1 MASQSFSQLV
11 NTKEVIASIQNTMTA
26 KQAADF
32 KTAII
37 TLYNT
42 ADSLRRCSPTGIIQ
56 AGLNSVKYNFPL
68 DNNLGFCYVVP
79 YKWYAQF
86 QIGWRGYVQ
95 LAQRTGQYLCIN
107 VTDIKEGEYI
117 GFDIASGRPKLGEPA
132 ENREAL
138 PDVGYLAYFKLLN
151 GAEYYYY
158 QTRQQI
164 EAFKNRYSP
173 AANCGPWVS
182 NFAEM
187 AKKTVLKHLL
197 KNFGP
202 LTSEIAGALKA
213 DSLNYQGNKCGYDVP
228 NLQTEIVLPALKA
241 DEDPAKESAPEQ
253 IEASAAEAVA
263 PVSETTPEEAAP
275 VPPAAKSIRE
285 STKEAADLFSEKIKG
300 ALKS

>member
-79 YKWYAQF
+79 YKGFAQF

-107 VTDIKEGEYI
+107 VTEVKEGEYL
-117 GFDIASGRPKLGEPA
+117 GFDIASGRPRLGEPA
-132 ENREAL
+132 ENRDEL

-182 NFAEM
+182 NFSEM

-228 NLQTEIVLPALKA
+228 TLQTEIVLPALKA
-241 DEDPAKESAPEQ
+241 DEDPDKESAPEQ

-263 PVSETTPEEAAP
+263 PVSETTPEAAP
-275 VPPAAKSIRE
+275 VPAAKSIRE
-285 STKEAADLFSEKIKG
+285 STKEAADLFTEKIKG

>member
-56 AGLNSVKYNFPL
+56 AGLNSVKYSFQL

-79 YKWYAQF
+79 YKGYAQF

-107 VTDIKEGEYI
+107 VTEVKQGEYL
-117 GFDIASGRPKLGEPA
+117 GFDIASGRPRLGEPA
-132 ENREAL
+132 ENREDL

-151 GAEYYYY
+151 GAEYFYY

-164 EAFKNRYSP
+164 ETFKNRYSP

-182 NFAEM
+182 NFSEM

-202 LTSEIAGALKA
+202 LTSEVASALKA
-213 DSLNYQGNKCGYDVP
+213 DSLNYQGNRCGYDVP
-228 NLQTEIVLPALKA
+228 NLQTEIVLPALKSEEEPDKA
-241 DEDPAKESAPEQ
+241 ASEVEQ
-253 IEASAAEAVA
+253 IEASAETATPVAETAPEAV
-263 PVSETTPEEAAP
+263 P
-275 VPPAAKSIRE
+275 VPAKSIRE
-285 STKEAADLFSEKIKG
+285 STKEAADLFTEKIKG

>member
-1 MASQSFSQLV
+1 MTQTFSQLV
-11 NTKEVIASIQNTMTA
+11 NTKEVLASLQNTMTA

-42 ADSLRRCSPTGIIQ
+42 SDSLKRCSPTGIIQ
-56 AGLNSVKYNFPL
+56 AGLNAVKYNFPL
-68 DNNLGFCYVVP
+68 DNGLGFCYVVP
-79 YKWYAQF
+79 YKGYAQF
-86 QIGWRGYVQ
+86 QVGWRGYVQ

-107 VTDIKEGEYI
+107 VTDIKQGEYL
-117 GFDIASGRPKLGEPA
+117 GFDIASGRPRLGEPA
-132 ENREAL
+132 ENREEL

-182 NFAEM
+182 NFSEM

-202 LTSEIAGALKA
+202 LTSEVASALKA

-228 NLQTEIVLPALKA
+228 TLQTEIVLPTLKA
-241 DEDPAKESAPEQ
+241 DEEPDKAASEVEQ
-253 IEASAAEAVA
+253 IEASAEEVA
-263 PVSETTPEEAAP
+263 PAAETTPEAAP
-275 VPPAAKSIRE
+275 VPPAKSIRE
-285 STKEAADLFSEKIKG
+285 STKEAADLFTEKIKG

>member
-1 MASQSFSQLV
+1 MTQTFSQLV
-11 NTKEVIASIQNTMTA
+11 NTKEVLASIQNSMTA

-42 ADSLRRCSPTGIIQ
+42 TETLRRCSPTGIIQ

-68 DNNLGFCYVVP
+68 DNSLGFCYVVP
-79 YKWYAQF
+79 YKGYAQF

-107 VTDIKEGEYI
+107 VTEVKAGEYL

-132 ENREAL
+132 ENREEL

-173 AANCGPWVS
+173 ASNCGPWVS

-202 LTSEIAGALKA
+202 LTSEVASALKA
-213 DSLNYQGNKCGYDVP
+213 DSLNYQGNKCGYDAP
-228 NLQTEIVLPALKA
+228 NLQTEIVLPTLKA
-241 DEDPAKESAPEQ
+241 EEEPDKAASEVKQ
-253 IEASAAEAVA
+253 IEASAKTATPAAETA
-263 PVSETTPEEAAP
+263 PEEASP
-275 VPPAAKSIRE
+275 VPAAKSIRE
-285 STKEAADLFSEKIKG
+285 NTKEAADLFTEKIKG

>member
-11 NTKEVIASIQNTMTA
+11 NTKEVLASIQNSMTA
-26 KQAADF
+26 AQAADF

-37 TLYNT
+37 SLYNT

-56 AGLNSVKYNFPL
+56 AGLSSVKYNFPL
-68 DNNLGFCYVVP
+68 DNSLGFCYVVP
-79 YKWYAQF
+79 YKGYAQF

-107 VTDIKEGEYI
+107 VTEVKQGEYW

-132 ENREAL
+132 ENREEL

-182 NFAEM
+182 NFSEM

-202 LTSEIAGALKA
+202 LTAEVASALKA
-213 DSLNYQGNKCGYDVP
+213 DSLNYQGNRCGYDVP
-228 NLQTEIVLPALKA
+228 NLQTEIVLPTLKA
-241 DEDPAKESAPEQ
+241 EEESDKESAPEQ
-253 IEASAAEAVA
+253 IEASAEAVA
-263 PVSETTPEEAAP
+263 PILDPKSDESEPAP
-275 VPPAAKSIRE
+275 QAKSIRE
-285 STKEAADLFSEKIKG
+285 STKEAADLFTEKIKG

>member
-11 NTKEVIASIQNTMTA
+11 NTKEVIASIQNTMTV

-79 YKWYAQF
+79 YKGYAQF

-107 VTDIKEGEYI
+107 VTEVKEGEYL

-173 AANCGPWVS
+173 AVNCGPWVS
-182 NFAEM
+182 NFSEM

-202 LTSEIAGALKA
+202 LTSEVASALKA
-213 DSLNYQGNKCGYDVP
+213 DSLNYQGNRCGYDVP
-228 NLQTEIVLPALKA
+228 NLQTEIVLPTLKA
-241 DEDPAKESAPEQ
+241 EEEPDKAASEVEQ
-253 IEASAAEAVA
+253 IEASAEEVA
-263 PVSETTPEEAAP
+263 PAAETAPEEASP
-275 VPPAAKSIRE
+275 VPAKSIRE
-285 STKEAADLFSEKIKG
+285 STKEAADLFTEKIKG

>member
-1 MASQSFSQLV
+1 MAQTFSQLV
-11 NTKEVIASIQNTMTA
+11 NTKEVLASIQNTMTA

-79 YKWYAQF
+79 YKGYAQF

-107 VTDIKEGEYI
+107 VTEVKQGEYL

-132 ENREAL
+132 ENREEL

-164 EAFKNRYSP
+164 ETFKNRYSP

-182 NFAEM
+182 NFSEM

-202 LTSEIAGALKA
+202 LTSEVASALKA

-228 NLQTEIVLPALKA
+228 NLQTEIVLPALKSEEEPDKA
-241 DEDPAKESAPEQ
+241 ASEVEQ
-253 IEASAAEAVA
+253 IEASAETAA
-263 PVSETTPEEAAP
+263 PVAETAPEEAETATP
-275 VPPAAKSIRE
+275 AKSIRE
-285 STKEAADLFSEKIKG
+285 STKEAADLFTEKIKG

>member
-1 MASQSFSQLV
+1 MAQSFSQLV

-42 ADSLRRCSPTGIIQ
+42 ADALRRCSPTGIIQ

-79 YKWYAQF
+79 YKGFAQF

-107 VTDIKEGEYI
+107 VTEIKQGEI
-117 GFDIASGRPKLGEPA
+117 FGFDIASGRPRLGEPA
-132 ENREAL
+132 ENREEL
-138 PDVGYLAYFKLLN
+138 PDIGYLAYFKLLN

-173 AANCGPWVS
+173 AANCGPWIS
-182 NFAEM
+182 NFSEM

-202 LTSEIAGALKA
+202 LTAEVASALKA
-213 DSLNYQGNKCGYDVP
+213 DSLNYQGNKCGYDIP
-228 NLQTEIVLPALKA
+228 NLQTEIVLPTLKTEEEP
-241 DEDPAKESAPEQ
+241 DKESAPEQ
-253 IEASAAEAVA
+253 IEASA
-263 PVSETTPEEAAP
+263 ETAAP
-275 VPPAAKSIRE
+275 VAETAPEAVPVPAKSIRE
-285 STKEAADLFSEKIKG
+285 STKEAADLFTEKIKG

>member
-1 MASQSFSQLV
+1 MTQTFSQLV

-79 YKWYAQF
+79 YKGFAQF

-107 VTDIKEGEYI
+107 VTEVKQGEYL

-132 ENREAL
+132 ENREEL

-182 NFAEM
+182 NFSEM

-202 LTSEIAGALKA
+202 LTSEVASALKA

-228 NLQTEIVLPALKA
+228 NLQTEIVLPTLKA
-241 DEDPAKESAPEQ
+241 EEESDKESAPEQ

-263 PVSETTPEEAAP
+263 PVSETTPEAAP
-275 VPPAAKSIRE
+275 VQPAAKSIRE
-285 STKEAADLFSEKIKG
+285 STKEAADLFTEKIKG

>member
-1 MASQSFSQLV
+1 V
-11 NTKEVIASIQNTMTA
+11 TEV
-26 KQAADF
+26 K
-32 KTAII
+32 K
-37 TLYNT
+37 
-42 ADSLRRCSPTGIIQ
+42 
-56 AGLNSVKYNFPL
+56 
-68 DNNLGFCYVVP
+68 
-79 YKWYAQF
+79 
-86 QIGWRGYVQ
+86 
-95 LAQRTGQYLCIN
+95 
-107 VTDIKEGEYI
+107 GEYL
-117 GFDIASGRPKLGEPA
+117 GFDIASGRPKLGEPS
-132 ENREAL
+132 ENREEL

-173 AANCGPWVS
+173 AANCGPWTS
-182 NFAEM
+182 NFSEM

-241 DEDPAKESAPEQ
+241 DEEPDKASEVEQ
-253 IEASAAEAVA
+253 IEASAETATPVAETA
-263 PVSETTPEEAAP
+263 PEEASP
-275 VPPAAKSIRE
+275 VPAAKSIRE
-285 STKEAADLFSEKIKG
+285 STKDAADLFTEKIKG

>member
-11 NTKEVIASIQNTMTA
+11 NTKEVIASIQNSMTA

-42 ADSLRRCSPTGIIQ
+42 SDSLKRCSPTGIIQ
-56 AGLNSVKYNFPL
+56 AGLNSVKYSFPL
-68 DNNLGFCYVVP
+68 DNSLGFCYVVP
-79 YKWYAQF
+79 YKGFAQF

-107 VTDIKEGEYI
+107 VTEVKQGEYL
-117 GFDIASGRPKLGEPA
+117 GFDIASGRPRLGEPA
-132 ENREAL
+132 ENREEL

-158 QTRQQI
+158 QTRQQV
-164 EAFKNRYSP
+164 ETFKNRYSP

-182 NFAEM
+182 NFSEM

-202 LTSEIAGALKA
+202 LTSEVASALKA
-213 DSLNYQGNKCGYDVP
+213 DSLNYQGNRCGYDVP
-228 NLQTEIVLPALKA
+228 NLQTEIVLPTLKA
-241 DEDPAKESAPEQ
+241 EEEPDKESAPEQ

-263 PVSETTPEEAAP
+263 PVSEPAPEAET
-275 VPPAAKSIRE
+275 VPAAKSIRE
-285 STKEAADLFSEKIKG
+285 STKEAADLFAEKIKG
-300 ALKS
+300 ALKG

>member
-11 NTKEVIASIQNTMTA
+11 NTKEVLASIQNTMTA

-107 VTDIKEGEYI
+107 VTDVKQGEYL

-132 ENREAL
+132 ENREDL

-151 GAEYYYY
+151 GAEYFYY

-164 EAFKNRYSP
+164 EAFKNKYSP

-182 NFAEM
+182 NFSEM
-187 AKKTVLKHLL
+187 ARKTVLKHLL

-202 LTSEIAGALKA
+202 LTAEVASALKA
-213 DSLNYQGNKCGYDVP
+213 DSLNYQGNRCGYDVP
-228 NLQTEIVLPALKA
+228 NLQTEIVLPTLKS
-241 DEDPAKESAPEQ
+241 EKEPDKAASEVEQ
-253 IEASAAEAVA
+253 IEASAETAA
-263 PVSETTPEEAAP
+263 PVAETEPEEAAP
-275 VPPAAKSIRE
+275 VPPAKSIRE
-285 STKEAADLFSEKIKG
+285 STKEAADLFTEKIKG

>member
-11 NTKEVIASIQNTMTA
+11 NTKEVLASIQNTMTA

-79 YKWYAQF
+79 YKGYAQF

-107 VTDIKEGEYI
+107 VTEVKEGEYL
-117 GFDIASGRPKLGEPA
+117 GFDIASGRPRLGEPA
-132 ENREAL
+132 ENREDL
-138 PDVGYLAYFKLLN
+138 PDVGYLAYFRLLN

-182 NFAEM
+182 NFSEM

-241 DEDPAKESAPEQ
+241 DEEPDKAASEVEQ
-253 IEASAAEAVA
+253 IEASAETAA
-263 PVSETTPEEAAP
+263 PVAETAPEEASP
-275 VPPAAKSIRE
+275 VPAAKSIRE
-285 STKEAADLFSEKIKG
+285 STKEAADLFTEKIKG

>member
-1 MASQSFSQLV
+1 MAQSFSQLV
-11 NTKEVIASIQNTMTA
+11 NTKEVLASIQNTMTA

-79 YKWYAQF
+79 YKGYAQF

-107 VTDIKEGEYI
+107 VTEVKEGEYL
-117 GFDIASGRPKLGEPA
+117 GFDIASGRPRLGEPA
-132 ENREAL
+132 ENREEL

-151 GAEYYYY
+151 GAEYFYY

-164 EAFKNRYSP
+164 ETFKNRYSP

-182 NFAEM
+182 NFSEM

-202 LTSEIAGALKA
+202 LTSEVASALKA

-228 NLQTEIVLPALKA
+228 NLQTEIVLPTLKSE
-241 DEDPAKESAPEQ
+241 EDSDKESAPEQ

-263 PVSETTPEEAAP
+263 PVSETAPEEAAP

-285 STKEAADLFSEKIKG
+285 STKEAADLFTEKIKG

>member
-11 NTKEVIASIQNTMTA
+11 NTKEVLASIQNTMTA

-42 ADSLRRCSPTGIIQ
+42 TDTLRRCSPTGIIQ
-56 AGLNSVKYNFPL
+56 AGLNSVKYSFPL

-79 YKWYAQF
+79 YKGYAQF

-107 VTDIKEGEYI
+107 VTEVKEGEYL
-117 GFDIASGRPKLGEPA
+117 GFDIASGRPRLGEPA

-182 NFAEM
+182 NFSEM

-202 LTSEIAGALKA
+202 LTSEVASALKA
-213 DSLNYQGNKCGYDVP
+213 DSLNYQGNRCGYDVP
-228 NLQTEIVLPALKA
+228 NLQTEIVLPTLKSEEES
-241 DEDPAKESAPEQ
+241 DKESAPEQ

-263 PVSETTPEEAAP
+263 PVSETTPEAETATP
-275 VPPAAKSIRE
+275 AKSIRE
-285 STKEAADLFSEKIKG
+285 STKEAADLFTEKIKG
-300 ALKS
+300 ALKG

>member
-1 MASQSFSQLV
+1 MAQSFSQLV

-56 AGLNSVKYNFPL
+56 AGLNSVKYSFPL

-79 YKWYAQF
+79 YKGFAQF
-86 QIGWRGYVQ
+86 QIGWMGYVQ

-107 VTDIKEGEYI
+107 VTEVKEGEYL

-138 PDVGYLAYFKLLN
+138 PDIGYLAYFKLLN

-182 NFAEM
+182 NFSEM

-241 DEDPAKESAPEQ
+241 DEEPDKTASEVEQ
-253 IEASAAEAVA
+253 IEASA
-263 PVSETTPEEAAP
+263 ETATP
-275 VPPAAKSIRE
+275 AKSIRE
-285 STKEAADLFSEKIKG
+285 STKEAADLFTEKIKG

>member
-56 AGLNSVKYNFPL
+56 ARLSSVKYNFPL

-79 YKWYAQF
+79 YKGYAQF

-107 VTDIKEGEYI
+107 VTEVKEGEYL
-117 GFDIASGRPKLGEPA
+117 GFDIASGRPRLGEPA
-132 ENREAL
+132 ENREDL

-164 EAFKNRYSP
+164 ETFKNRYSP

-182 NFAEM
+182 NFSEM

-202 LTSEIAGALKA
+202 LTAEVASALKA

-228 NLQTEIVLPALKA
+228 NLQTEIVLPALKSEEEPDKA
-241 DEDPAKESAPEQ
+241 ASEVEQ
-253 IEASAAEAVA
+253 IEASAEAVA
-263 PVSETTPEEAAP
+263 PVSETTPETAAP
-275 VPPAAKSIRE
+275 VPAAKSIRE
-285 STKEAADLFSEKIKG
+285 STKEAADLFTEKIKG

>member
-11 NTKEVIASIQNTMTA
+11 NTKEVIASINNTMTA

-42 ADSLRRCSPTGIIQ
+42 ADALRRCSPTGIIQ

-79 YKWYAQF
+79 YKGYAQF

-107 VTDIKEGEYI
+107 VTEVKQGEYL
-117 GFDIASGRPKLGEPA
+117 GFDIASGRPRLGEPA
-132 ENREAL
+132 ENREDL

-151 GAEYYYY
+151 GAEYFYY

-164 EAFKNRYSP
+164 ETFKNRYSP
-173 AANCGPWVS
+173 ASSCGPWVS
-182 NFAEM
+182 NFSEM

-228 NLQTEIVLPALKA
+228 NLQTEIVLPTLKSEEES
-241 DEDPAKESAPEQ
+241 DKESAPEQ
-253 IEASAAEAVA
+253 IEASA
-263 PVSETTPEEAAP
+263 ETDTPILDPKPEEAAP

-285 STKEAADLFSEKIKG
+285 STKEAADLFTEKIKG

>member
-1 MASQSFSQLV
+1 M
-11 NTKEVIASIQNTMTA
+11 
-26 KQAADF
+26 
-32 KTAII
+32 
-37 TLYNT
+37 
-42 ADSLRRCSPTGIIQ
+42 
-56 AGLNSVKYNFPL
+56 
-68 DNNLGFCYVVP
+68 
-79 YKWYAQF
+79 
-86 QIGWRGYVQ
+86 Q

-107 VTDIKEGEYI
+107 VTDIKQGEYL
-117 GFDIASGRPKLGEPA
+117 GFDIASGRPRLGEPA

-202 LTSEIAGALKA
+202 LTSEVASALKA
-213 DSLNYQGNKCGYDVP
+213 DSLNYQGNRCGYDVP
-228 NLQTEIVLPALKA
+228 TLQTEIILPTKNEEEPANVSEEVNKI
-241 DEDPAKESAPEQ
+241 EDVPTSPAEEAKEESEPAP
-253 IEASAAEAVA
+253 
-263 PVSETTPEEAAP
+263 
-275 VPPAAKSIRE
+275 AKSIRE
-285 STKEAADLFSEKIKG
+285 STKEAADLFTEKIKG

>member
-11 NTKEVIASIQNTMTA
+11 NTKEVLASIQNTMTA

-79 YKWYAQF
+79 YKGFAQF

-107 VTDIKEGEYI
+107 VTEVKQGEYL

-132 ENREAL
+132 ENREEL

-158 QTRQQI
+158 QTRQQV

-173 AANCGPWVS
+173 AVNCGPWVS
-182 NFAEM
+182 NFSEM

-202 LTSEIAGALKA
+202 LTAEVASALKA

-228 NLQTEIVLPALKA
+228 NLQTEVVLPNLKA
-241 DEDPAKESAPEQ
+241 EEEPDKASEAEQ
-253 IEASAAEAVA
+253 IASSAEA
-263 PVSETTPEEAAP
+263 AAP
-275 VPPAAKSIRE
+275 VAETSPEAETVPAAKSIRE
-285 STKEAADLFSEKIKG
+285 STKEAADLFTEKIKG
-300 ALKS
+300 ALKG

>member
-11 NTKEVIASIQNTMTA
+11 NTKEVLASIQNTMTA

-79 YKWYAQF
+79 YKGFAQF

-107 VTDIKEGEYI
+107 VTEVKEGEYR

-132 ENREAL
+132 ENREEL

-164 EAFKNRYSP
+164 ETFKNRYSP
-173 AANCGPWVS
+173 AANCGPWIS
-182 NFAEM
+182 NFSEM

-202 LTSEIAGALKA
+202 LTSEVASALKA
-213 DSLNYQGNKCGYDVP
+213 DSLNYQGNRCGYDVP
-228 NLQTEIVLPALKA
+228 SLQTEIVLPALKSEEEPDKA
-241 DEDPAKESAPEQ
+241 ASEVEQ
-253 IEASAAEAVA
+253 IEASAEAVA
-263 PVSETTPEEAAP
+263 PVSETTPEAAP
-275 VPPAAKSIRE
+275 VQPAKSIRE
-285 STKEAADLFSEKIKG
+285 STKEAADLFTEKIKG

>member
-11 NTKEVIASIQNTMTA
+11 NTKEVIASINNTMTA
-26 KQAADF
+26 KQADDF

-42 ADSLRRCSPTGIIQ
+42 SDSLRRCSPTGIIQ

-68 DNNLGFCYVVP
+68 DNSLGFCYVVP
-79 YKWYAQF
+79 YKGYAQF

-107 VTDIKEGEYI
+107 VTEVKEGEYL
-117 GFDIASGRPKLGEPA
+117 GFDLASGRPRLGEPA
-132 ENREAL
+132 ENREEL

-182 NFAEM
+182 NFSEM

-202 LTSEIAGALKA
+202 LTSEVASALKA

-228 NLQTEIVLPALKA
+228 NLQTEIVLPTLKSEEEPDKTA
-241 DEDPAKESAPEQ
+241 SEVEQ
-253 IEASAAEAVA
+253 IEASAAPVPPVA
-263 PVSETTPEEAAP
+263 ETEPEEAAP
-275 VPPAAKSIRE
+275 VPPAKSIRE
-285 STKEAADLFSEKIKG
+285 STKEAADLFTEKIKG
-300 ALKS
+300 ALKG

>member
-1 MASQSFSQLV
+1 MAQTFSQLV
-11 NTKEVIASIQNTMTA
+11 NTKEVITSIKNTMSE
-26 KQAADF
+26 KQASDF

-42 ADSLRRCSPTGIIQ
+42 SDSLRRCSPTGIIQ

-79 YKWYAQF
+79 YKGFAQF

-107 VTDIKEGEYI
+107 VTEVKEGEYL

-132 ENREAL
+132 ENREEL

-182 NFAEM
+182 NFSEM

-202 LTSEIAGALKA
+202 LTAEVASALKA
-213 DSLNYQGNKCGYDVP
+213 DSLNYQGNRCGYDVP
-228 NLQTEIVLPALKA
+228 NLQTEIVLPALKSEEEP
-241 DEDPAKESAPEQ
+241 DKESAPEQ

-263 PVSETTPEEAAP
+263 PILDPKSDESEPAP
-275 VPPAAKSIRE
+275 QAAKSIRE
-285 STKEAADLFSEKIKG
+285 STKEAADLFTEKIKG
-300 ALKS
+300 ALKN

>member
-1 MASQSFSQLV
+1 MAQTFSQLV
-11 NTKEVIASIQNTMTA
+11 NTKEVITSIKNTMSE
-26 KQAADF
+26 KQASDF

-42 ADSLRRCSPTGIIQ
+42 SDSLRRCSPTGIIQ
-56 AGLNSVKYNFPL
+56 AGLNSVKYGFPL

-79 YKWYAQF
+79 YKGYAQF

-107 VTDIKEGEYI
+107 VTEVKEGEYL

-158 QTRQQI
+158 QSRQQI

-182 NFAEM
+182 NFSEM

-202 LTSEIAGALKA
+202 LTAEVASALKA

-228 NLQTEIVLPALKA
+228 NLQTEIVLPALKSEEEPDKA
-241 DEDPAKESAPEQ
+241 ASEVEQ
-253 IEASAAEAVA
+253 IEASAEAVA
-263 PVSETTPEEAAP
+263 PVSETTPEAAP
-275 VPPAAKSIRE
+275 VQPAKSIRE
-285 STKEAADLFSEKIKG
+285 STKEAADLFTEKIKG

>member
-1 MASQSFSQLV
+1 MAQTFSQLV
-11 NTKEVIASIQNTMTA
+11 NTKEVLASIQNTMTA

-42 ADSLRRCSPTGIIQ
+42 TESLRRCSPTGIIQ

-79 YKWYAQF
+79 YKGYAQF

-107 VTDIKEGEYI
+107 VTEVKQGEYL
-117 GFDIASGRPKLGEPA
+117 GFDIASGRPRLGEPA
-132 ENREAL
+132 ENREEL

-158 QTRQQI
+158 QTRQQV

-182 NFAEM
+182 NFSEM
-187 AKKTVLKHLL
+187 AKKTILKHLL

-241 DEDPAKESAPEQ
+241 DEEPDKTASEVEQ
-253 IEASAAEAVA
+253 IEASAEEVA
-263 PVSETTPEEAAP
+263 PAAETAPEEASP
-275 VPPAAKSIRE
+275 VPAAKSIRE
-285 STKEAADLFSEKIKG
+285 STKEAADLFTEKIKG

>member
-11 NTKEVIASIQNTMTA
+11 NTKEVLASIQNTMTT

-68 DNNLGFCYVVP
+68 DNSLGFCYVVP
-79 YKWYAQF
+79 YKGYAQF

-107 VTDIKEGEYI
+107 VTEIKQGEI
-117 GFDIASGRPKLGEPA
+117 WGFDIASGRPKLGEPA

-164 EAFKNRYSP
+164 ETFKNRYSP

-182 NFAEM
+182 NFSEM

-202 LTSEIAGALKA
+202 LTAEVASALKA

-228 NLQTEIVLPALKA
+228 NFQTEIVLPTLKTEEEP
-241 DEDPAKESAPEQ
+241 DKESAPEQ
-253 IEASAAEAVA
+253 IEASAEAVA
-263 PVSETTPEEAAP
+263 PVSETTPEAETATP
-275 VPPAAKSIRE
+275 AKSIRE
-285 STKEAADLFSEKIKG
+285 STKEAADLFTEKIKG

>member
-11 NTKEVIASIQNTMTA
+11 NTKEVITSIQNTMTA
-26 KQAADF
+26 KQGADF

-42 ADSLRRCSPTGIIQ
+42 TESLRRCSPTGIIQ
-56 AGLNSVKYNFPL
+56 AGLLSVKYNLPL
-68 DNNLGFCYVVP
+68 DNSLGFCYVVP
-79 YKWYAQF
+79 YKGFAQF

-107 VTDIKEGEYI
+107 VTEVKEGEYL
-117 GFDIASGRPKLGEPA
+117 GFDIASGRPRLGEPA
-132 ENREAL
+132 ENREDL

-173 AANCGPWVS
+173 AANCGPWIS
-182 NFAEM
+182 NFSEM

-202 LTSEIAGALKA
+202 LTSEVASALKA
-213 DSLNYQGNKCGYDVP
+213 DSLNYQGNRCGYDVP
-228 NLQTEIVLPALKA
+228 NLQTEIVLPTLKA
-241 DEDPAKESAPEQ
+241 EEEPDKASEVEQ
-253 IEASAAEAVA
+253 IEASAEAVA
-263 PVSETTPEEAAP
+263 PVSEMAPEEAAP
-275 VPPAAKSIRE
+275 VPPAKSIRE
-285 STKEAADLFSEKIKG
+285 STKEAADLFTEKIKG
-300 ALKS
+300 ALKN

>member
-1 MASQSFSQLV
+1 MASFSQLV
-11 NTKEVIASIQNTMTA
+11 NTKEVLASIQNTMTA

-79 YKWYAQF
+79 YKGYAQF

-107 VTDIKEGEYI
+107 VTEVKEGEYL
-117 GFDIASGRPKLGEPA
+117 GFDIASGRPRLGEPA

-138 PDVGYLAYFKLLN
+138 PDIGYLAYFKLLN

-164 EAFKNRYSP
+164 ETFKNRYSP

-182 NFAEM
+182 NFSEM

-202 LTSEIAGALKA
+202 LTSEVASALKA

-241 DEDPAKESAPEQ
+241 DEEPDKTASEVEQ
-253 IEASAAEAVA
+253 IEASAETATPVAETA
-263 PVSETTPEEAAP
+263 PEEASP
-275 VPPAAKSIRE
+275 VPAAKSIRE
-285 STKEAADLFSEKIKG
+285 STKEAADLFTEKIKG

>member
-1 MASQSFSQLV
+1 MAQSFSQLV
-11 NTKEVIASIQNTMTA
+11 NTKEVLASIQNTMTA

-79 YKWYAQF
+79 YKGYAQF

-107 VTDIKEGEYI
+107 VTEVKEGEYL
-117 GFDIASGRPKLGEPA
+117 GFDIASGRPRLGEPA

-158 QTRQQI
+158 QSRQQI

-182 NFAEM
+182 NFSEM

-202 LTSEIAGALKA
+202 LTSEVASALKA
-213 DSLNYQGNKCGYDVP
+213 DSLNYQGNRCGYDVP
-228 NLQTEIVLPALKA
+228 TLQTEIVLPALKSEEEPDKA
-241 DEDPAKESAPEQ
+241 ASEVEQ
-253 IEASAAEAVA
+253 IEASAETAA
-263 PVSETTPEEAAP
+263 PVAETEPEEAAP
-275 VPPAAKSIRE
+275 VPPAKSIRE
-285 STKEAADLFSEKIKG
+285 STKEAADLFTEKIKG

>member
-1 MASQSFSQLV
+1 MAQTFSQLV

-79 YKWYAQF
+79 YKGYAQF

-107 VTDIKEGEYI
+107 VTEVKEGEYL

-132 ENREAL
+132 ENREEL

-164 EAFKNRYSP
+164 ETFKNRYSP

-182 NFAEM
+182 NFSEM

-202 LTSEIAGALKA
+202 LTAEVASALKA
-213 DSLNYQGNKCGYDVP
+213 DSLNYQGNRCGYDVP
-228 NLQTEIVLPALKA
+228 TLQTEIVLPALKA
-241 DEDPAKESAPEQ
+241 DEEPDKAASEVEQ
-253 IEASAAEAVA
+253 IEASAEEVA
-263 PVSETTPEEAAP
+263 PAAETAPEEASP
-275 VPPAAKSIRE
+275 VPAAKSIRE
-285 STKEAADLFSEKIKG
+285 STKDAADLFTEKIKG
-300 ALKS
+300 ALKG